1 MSAPLRFLIPLLLG
15 FLAALA
21 LPTPA
26 RAGEDWLPVT
36 PEELK
41 MTSELK
47 APGAQAIY
55 LYRQLDRDDP
65 LGREQHYD
73 RIKIFTDEGRK
84 YADVEI
90 PFLKGH
96 GDIKGIQARTIRPDG
111 SIANFDGKV
120 YEKMVVKAK
129 GVKFLAKTFTVPDV
143 QAGSIVEYRYT
154 RTFEQGYI
162 FDSQWLL
169 SEDLFSKRAKFSL
182 HRSSLYAIAWS
193 FPAGLPEGTNPPQ
206 DDHNMIHLEAQNIPA
221 FQIED
226 YMPPQNEMKYRV
238 DFRYERS
245 FEKDPDRFWKEE
257 AKRRYHGI
265 DLFIDKRKAMEQA
278 VAQTVSP
285 GDTPEQKLQKIYA
298 RCQKIRNTSYEHEKT
313 RQEADREKV
322 KSIENVEDIWKRG
335 YGANLGINWLF
346 LTLAR
351 AAGFDA
357 GPVFISTRD
366 THFFQPKLMNADD
379 LNIGIVIVKL
389 NGKEVYFDPG
399 VAFAPYSV
407 LPWEETDAS
416 GMLIDKEGGTW
427 ITTTA
432 LDPTTSGIQRDAELQ
447 LDDEGSLEGRVTVT
461 YSGIPA
467 LGHRLDQNE
476 ADAAERK
483 KSLEDELK
491 EYVPVPIEA
500 ELTNQPDWSTSS
512 NTLVAE
518 FHVKVP
524 GWGSTAGRRKL
535 LPAELFGGDE
545 KHVFESANRVHPLY
559 FHYPFTDVDN
569 VTIALPPGWQASNLP
584 GPQQADV
591 KLCVYGLTAEN
602 KDGALHISRH
612 LMMNVAYLEAKYYP
626 TLRNFYQA
634 VRSGDEQQIVLSSVA
649 SVH

>member
-1 MSAPLRFLIPLLLG
+1 MSAPLRFVIFVLLG

-65 LGREQHYD
+65 LEREQHYD
-73 RIKIFTDEGRK
+73 RIKIFTDEGRS

-90 PFLKGH
+90 PFVKGR
-96 GDIKGIQARTIRPDG
+96 GDIKNIQARTIHPDG
-111 SIANFDGKV
+111 SIVNFEGKV

-154 RTFEQGYI
+154 RTFEAGYI

-169 SEDLFSKRAKFSL
+169 SEDLFTKRAKFSL
-182 HRSSLYAIAWS
+182 HCSSLYALAWS
-193 FPAGLPEGTNPPQ
+193 FPAGLPVGTNPPQ
-206 DDHNMIHLEAQNIPA
+206 DDHNMIRLEAQDIPA

-238 DFRYERS
+238 DFRYQRS
-245 FEKDPDRFWKEE
+245 FEKDPDKFWKEE
-257 AKRRYHGI
+257 AKRRYRGI
-265 DLFIDKRKAMEQA
+265 ELFIDKRKAMEQA
-278 VAQTVSP
+278 VAQIVSP
-285 GDTPEQKLQKIYA
+285 GDAPEQKLQKLYA

-313 RQEADREKV
+313 QQEAAREKL
-322 KSIENVEDIWKRG
+322 KSVENVEDIWKRG
-335 YGANLGINWLF
+335 YSGDLGINWLF
-346 LTLAR
+346 LAMAR
-351 AAGFDA
+351 AAGFEA
-357 GPVFISTRD
+357 SPVLISTRD
-366 THFFQPKLMNADD
+366 TNFFQSKLMNADD
-379 LNIGIVIVKL
+379 LNIGIVMAKV
-389 NGKEVYFDPG
+389 NGKEVYFNPG
-399 VAFAPYSV
+399 VAFAPYAV
-407 LPWEETDAS
+407 LPWEETDVP

-432 LDPTTSGIQRDAELQ
+432 LYPTTSGIQRDADFQ

-461 YSGIPA
+461 YNGIPA

-500 ELTNQPDWSTSS
+500 ELTNQPDWSSSS

-518 FHVKVP
+518 FRVKVP
-524 GWGSTAGRRKL
+524 GWGSAAGRRKL

-569 VTIALPPGWQASNLP
+569 VTITLPPDWQASNLP
-584 GPQQADV
+584 APQQADV

-602 KDGALHISRH
+602 KGGALHISRH
-612 LMMNVAYLEAKYYP
+612 LMMNIAFLEAKYYP

-634 VRSGDEQQIVLSSVA
+634 VRSGDEQQIVLSSPA
-649 SVH
+649 SAH

>member
-1 MSAPLRFLIPLLLG
+1 MSTPSRSLISLLLG
-15 FLAALA
+15 FLAMLA
-21 LPTPA
+21 LPARA

-65 LGREQHYD
+65 LGREQVYA

-111 SIANFDGKV
+111 TTANFDGKV
-120 YEKMVVKAK
+120 YEKMVIKAK

-143 QAGSIVEYRYT
+143 HAGSIIEYRYT
-154 RTFEQGYI
+154 RTFEEGFI

-169 SEDLFSKRAKFSL
+169 SEELFTKRAKFSL

-193 FPAGLPEGTNPPQ
+193 FPAGLPEGTTPPQ
-206 DDHNMIHLEAQNIPA
+206 DDHNFVRLETQNIPA

-245 FEKDPDRFWKEE
+245 FEKDPDKFWKEE
-257 AKRRYHGI
+257 AKRRYRGV

-278 VAQTVSP
+278 VAQIVSP
-285 GDTPEQKLQKIYA
+285 ADTPEQKLQKIYA
-298 RCQKIRNTSYEHEKT
+298 RCQKIRNTSYEREKT
-313 RQEADREKV
+313 AQETDREKL
-322 KSIENVEDIWKRG
+322 KSIQNVEDIWKHG
-335 YGANLGINWLF
+335 YSGNLGINWLF
-346 LTLAR
+346 LALAR

-357 GPVFISTRD
+357 HPAFISTRD
-366 THFFQPKLMNADD
+366 THLFQPKLMIADD
-379 LNIGIVIVKL
+379 LNIGIVMVKV
-389 NGKEVYFDPG
+389 NSKEVYFDPG

-407 LPWEETDAS
+407 LPWEETATP
-416 GMLIDKEGGTW
+416 GMLVDKEGATW

-432 LDPTTSGIQRDAELQ
+432 LDPATSGIRRDAELQ
-447 LDDEGSLEGRVTVT
+447 LDDAGSLEGKVTVT
-461 YSGIPA
+461 YSGIPS

-476 ADAAERK
+476 ADATERK

-500 ELTNQPDWSTSS
+500 ELTNQPDWSSSS

-524 GWGSTAGRRKL
+524 SWASDAGRRKL

-545 KHVFESANRVHPLY
+545 KHVFESANRVYPLY

-569 VTIALPPGWQASNLP
+569 VAITLPPGWQASNLP
-584 GPQQADV
+584 RPQQADL
-591 KLCVYGLTAEN
+591 KLCAYGLTTET

-612 LMMNVAYLEAKYYP
+612 FMMNIAYLESKYYP
-626 TLRNFYQA
+626 ALRNFYQT

-649 SVH
+649 NAH